1 MNQAGLVAVV
11 GRVSKP
17 PRAASELYEV
27 LIRLQQACFDAGSV
41 EAAYHTLAAAL
52 HAAEDAGTTEGVEAV
67 MAIAEQRQQAL
78 DSADPAPELSSGEAS
93 KRRTSPLF
101 STLVL
106 IGRSILARMQ
116 GDRAVRKSAA
126 GRRRPKP

>member
-1 MNQAGLVAVV
+1 
-11 GRVSKP
+11 VSKP
-17 PRAASELYEV
+17 PRPASELYEV

-52 HAAEDAGTTEGVEAV
+52 HAAEDADMTEGVEAV
-67 MAIAEQRQQAL
+67 MAIAKQRQQAL
-78 DSADPAPELSSGEAS
+78 DSAEPAPELSSGEAG
-93 KRRTSPLF
+93 KRRTRPLF

-116 GDRAVRKSAA
+116 GDRAVRKSEA
-126 GRRRPKP
+126 GRSRPKP

>member
-1 MNQAGLVAVV
+1 M
-11 GRVSKP
+11 
-17 PRAASELYEV
+17 
-27 LIRLQQACFDAGSV
+27 
-41 EAAYHTLAAAL
+41 